1 MSIVE
6 EAKNETADEK
16 QLRKSTEY
24 WDVAYFI
31 RDGLQ
36 AFDLFDEDT
45 IMQKLE
51 KRRKHS
57 SIKGVEEEYR
67 KCCRLALKDLCRLG
81 FITEYTSGMKNIIY
95 RMYSR
100 EERKAIKEERE
111 KSSNIDNLVK

>member
-6 EAKNETADEK
+6 EAKNETAAEE

-36 AFDLFDEDT
+36 AFDLFDENT

-51 KRRKHS
+51 ERKHS

-81 FITEYTSGMKNIIY
+81 FITEYTSGMKNKIY

-100 EERKAIKEERE
+100 EERKAIKEEKE
-111 KSSNIDNLVK
+111 KSSNIDNLEK